1 VDAADAASAGE
12 VDPVDAKSLD
22 EADRAPAWEPPPCDE
37 VTPAPAAMPAGL
49 DATGWASALA
59 DAQANLVAARARLS
73 AADDD
78 YTYARNRQKPRG
90 GALEKIV
97 AARDAART
105 EYARARCVLPALV
118 GQAQRAGVRADV
130 WRDYPASV
138 E

>member
-1 VDAADAASAGE
+1 MPGDLDAA
-12 VDPVDAKSLD
+12 
-22 EADRAPAWEPPPCDE
+22 
-37 VTPAPAAMPAGL
+37 
-49 DATGWASALA
+49 GWADALA
-59 DAQANLVAARARLS
+59 EAQAHLVAARTRLAS
-73 AADDD
+73 ADDD

-90 GALEKIV
+90 AELQKIV

-105 EYARARCVLPALV
+105 DYARARCLLPALV